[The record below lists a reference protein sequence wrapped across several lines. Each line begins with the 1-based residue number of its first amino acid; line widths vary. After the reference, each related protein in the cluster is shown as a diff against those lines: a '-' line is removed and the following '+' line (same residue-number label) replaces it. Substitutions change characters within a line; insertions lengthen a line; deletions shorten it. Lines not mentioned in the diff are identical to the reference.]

1 MKYGLRDMNGTHYPS
16 PKLGYQNPRF
26 ADRSKYVWTASK
38 QQQSTQ
44 SVTQHQSV
52 PQTTH
57 TQTPIIQAKI
67 DRNPNCRELNSLSVT
82 AFDPAPVVAKNIAA
96 NLLEEKVYLIRE
108 YFTCF

>member
-1 MKYGLRDMNGTHYPS
+1 MNGTQYPS
-16 PKLGYQNPRF
+16 PKLGYQNLRF

-44 SVTQHQSV
+44 SVSQQQSV

-57 TQTPIIQAKI
+57 TQTPVLSVQAKI
-67 DRNPNCRELNSLSVT
+67 DRNPNCRELSSLSVT
-82 AFDPAPVVAKNIAA
+82 AFDSAPVVAKNIAA

-108 YFTCF
+108 YFTCL